1 MYMMYR
7 RNGDMTQAERYR
19 SLLLD
24 RFPESRYATALRN
37 PDGLER
43 MRDMAR
49 REEELYGKAY
59 SAYIG
64 NRNEEVHEA
73 LRTMKRD
80 YPLSDLMPK
89 FMFIDALSYVTENDA
104 DRFKNTLKEIV
115 DSYPDADVTPVASA
129 YLEGAQSGPSHT
141 QRSGESTRHCVATG
155 THRRLNR
162 GSADTPA
169 EFELNPD
176 TPQLFI
182 LAYPV
187 DEVEA
192 NQLLY
197 NVARHNFS
205 SFVIKDFDLECLN
218 FGNIGLLIV
227 KDLLTLTNL
236 HTIAKCLTTTPL
248 SQCRPK

>member
-80 YPLSDLMPK
+80 YPLSNLMPQ
-89 FMFIDALSYVTENDA
+89 ISCL
-104 DRFKNTLKEIV
+104 
-115 DSYPDADVTPVASA
+115 
-129 YLEGAQSGPSHT
+129 
-141 QRSGESTRHCVATG
+141 STR
-155 THRRLNR
+155 
-162 GSADTPA
+162 
-169 EFELNPD
+169 
-176 TPQLFI
+176 
-182 LAYPV
+182 
-187 DEVEA
+187 
-192 NQLLY
+192 
-197 NVARHNFS
+197 
-205 SFVIKDFDLECLN
+205 
-218 FGNIGLLIV
+218 
-227 KDLLTLTNL
+227 
-236 HTIAKCLTTTPL
+236 
-248 SQCRPK
+248 